1 VIRSV
6 CRADLSRLDS
16 RALQMVLEPTFA
28 AKGACVSGARTYGV
42 VRVGPAGCTVW
53 HMCWH

>member
-6 CRADLSRLDS
+6 CRVDLNRLDS

-28 AKGACVSGARTYGV
+28 ARGACVSGARTYGV